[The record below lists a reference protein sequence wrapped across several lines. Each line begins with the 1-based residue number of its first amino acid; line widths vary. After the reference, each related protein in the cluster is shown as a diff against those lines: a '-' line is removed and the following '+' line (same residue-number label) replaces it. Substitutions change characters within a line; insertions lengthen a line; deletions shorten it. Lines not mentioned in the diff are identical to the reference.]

1 VSGHLLFAYGAALLL
16 ISGAMAD
23 MAGFAARKLPVR
35 QWGGWLL
42 VIGSVAAIVAF
53 FTGSAAARNIPVT
66 AETVVLAERI
76 ELHTMIGSLA
86 TWMIAAM
93 AALRVVWWRRLD
105 GQAGILTLLAGAGSA
120 ALALVVL
127 ATGAAIHG

>member
-35 QWGGWLL
+35 RWGGWLL
-42 VIGSVAAIVAF
+42 VIGSAAAVVAF

-66 AETVVLAERI
+66 AETVALAERI
-76 ELHTMIGSLA
+76 ELHTMLGSLA
-86 TWMIAAM
+86 TWLIVGFAV
-93 AALRVVWWRRLD
+93 LRILWWRQLD